1 MPAAFRGRIW
11 HWRGPA
17 PHHFVTCPVQVSDA
31 LEAGVY
37 GQSYGW
43 GAIPVSV
50 RIGEVGWQTS
60 VFPKDGRY
68 VVPIK
73 ADVRRRLGVDV
84 GDEVAIVLGPAGRGA
99 GPRIDA

>member
-1 MPAAFRGRIW
+1 MPTAFRGRIW

-17 PHHFVTCPVQVSDA
+17 PHHFVACPVRVSDDLA
-31 LEAGVY
+31 AGVF
-37 GQSYGW
+37 GESYGW

-50 RIGEVGWQTS
+50 RIGEVVWETS

-84 GDEVAIVLGPAGRGA
+84 GDAVAIVLGPARRGA